1 MTTYAAVALAAG
13 AGTRM
18 RSDMPKVLH
27 RVCGREMVCLALDA
41 ARDAGLQLRAV
52 VLPRD
57 GERVRAAVVANHP
70 EAVFATQRKPLGTG
84 DALLQARGALEEA
97 GGADNV
103 VVVCGDAPLIRA
115 STLAELMRRH
125 DETAACVTVLMA
137 RVDKPDGMG
146 RIVRAADG
154 GVAAIVEQEYADA
167 DTLALREVNSGAYCF
182 RAAWLWRN
190 LERLPAAPNGE
201 TLLTDLIAAAV
212 SQALRVEAVAAADP
226 QEILGVNDRVQLAQA
241 EAIMRR
247 RIRERWLLAGVTMPD
262 PESVYIDCGA
272 TLGRDTIVL
281 PNTHITGDTH
291 IGARCEI
298 GPNSIVHNSRV
309 GEDCAVTASVV
320 RDSVLEDDVEVG
332 PFSYI
337 HDGSHIERGAR
348 VGTSAQVK
356 NSRIGRGGKMR
367 HFGYMGD
374 ATLGAGVN
382 VGAGTVS
389 CNYDGA
395 DKHETLIGEDA
406 FIGSGTMLV
415 APVRVGKGAAT
426 GAGAVVTRDV
436 AAGVVVAGAPARALP
451 NSEPP
456 SKARGGRKGEGG
468 DG

>member
-1 MTTYAAVALAAG
+1 MTSYAAVALAAG

-18 RSDMPKVLH
+18 RSDVPKVLH

-41 ARDAGLQLRAV
+41 ARDAGVQLRAV

-57 GERVRAAVVANHP
+57 GERVRAAIAANDA
-70 EAVFATQRKPLGTG
+70 EAVFATQGEPLGTG
-84 DALLQARGALEEA
+84 DALLRARAALEEA
-97 GGADNV
+97 GGADNI

-125 DETAACVTVLMA
+125 DETEACVTVLTA

-167 DTLALREVNSGAYCF
+167 DTLAQREVNSGAYCF

-201 TLLTDLIAAAV
+201 TLLTDLVAAAV
-212 SQALRVEAVAAADP
+212 SQGLRVDAVEAADP

-241 EAIMRR
+241 EAIMRQ

-262 PESVYIDCGA
+262 PASVYIDCAA

-309 GEDCAVTASVV
+309 GEGCAVTASVA
-320 RDSVLEDDVEVG
+320 RDSVLDEGVEVG

-389 CNYDGA
+389 CNYDGV

-415 APVRVGKGAAT
+415 APVHVGKGAAT

-436 AAGVVVAGAPARALP
+436 AAGVVVAGAPARELP
-451 NSEPP
+451 NSVPP
-456 SKARGGRKGEGG
+456 SKGKAGRKGEGG
-468 DG
+468 G

>member
-1 MTTYAAVALAAG
+1 MTTYAAITLAAG
-13 AGTRM
+13 AGKRM
-18 RSDMPKVLH
+18 KSDTPKVLH
-27 RVCGREMVCLALDA
+27 RVCGREMICLALDA
-41 ARDAGLQLRAV
+41 AKRAELQPLIAT
-52 VLPRD
+52 LPQD
-57 GERVRAAVVANHP
+57 GAAVRAAIAANHP
-70 EAVFATQRKPLGTG
+70 DALFATQPKPLGTG
-84 DALLQARGALEEA
+84 DALLQARASLQDA

-103 VVVCGDAPLIRA
+103 VVMCGDAPLMRA
-115 STLAELMRRH
+115 ATLSELTRRH
-125 DETAACVTVLMA
+125 AETNACVTILTA
-137 RVDKPDGMG
+137 TPANPDGMG
-146 RIVRAADG
+146 RIVRGADG
-154 GVAAIVEQEYADA
+154 GVVAIVEQRYADA
-167 DTLALREVNSGAYCF
+167 DALALREVNSGAYCF
-182 RAAWLWRN
+182 QAAWLWRN

-201 TLLTDLIAAAV
+201 TLLTDLIAVAV
-212 SQALRVEAVAAADP
+212 SQGMRVEAVEAADP
-226 QEILGVNDRVQLAQA
+226 QEALGVNDRVQLAQA
-241 EAIMRR
+241 EAVMRR

-262 PESVYIDCGA
+262 PASVYIDCAA
-272 TLGRDTIVL
+272 TLGQDTIIL

-298 GPNSIVHNSRV
+298 GPNSILHSSRI
-309 GEDCAVTASVV
+309 GDGCAVTASVV

-337 HDGSHIERGAR
+337 NAGSRIERRAQ
-348 VGTSAQVK
+348 VGMTAQVK

-395 DKHETLIGEDA
+395 AKHETLIGEDA

-436 AAGVVVAGAPARALP
+436 APGVVVAGTPARALP

-456 SKARGGRKGEGG
+456 SKAKARRKG
-468 DG
+468 

>member
-1 MTTYAAVALAAG
+1 MTSYAAVALAAG

-41 ARDAGLQLRAV
+41 ARDAGVRLRAV
-52 VLPRD
+52 ALPRD
-57 GERVRAAVVANHP
+57 GDRVRAAVVANDP
-70 EAVFATQRKPLGTG
+70 EAAFATQREPLGTG
-84 DALLQARGALEEA
+84 DALLQARAALEEA
-97 GGADNV
+97 GGATHV

-115 STLAELMRRH
+115 GTLAELMRRH
-125 DETAACVTVLMA
+125 DVTAACVTVLTA

-154 GVAAIVEQEYADA
+154 GVSAIVEQEYADA
-167 DTLALREVNSGAYCF
+167 DTLAQREVNSGAYCF

-201 TLLTDLIAAAV
+201 TLLTDLIGVAV
-212 SQALRVEAVAAADP
+212 SQGLRVEAVEAADP
-226 QEILGVNDRVQLAQA
+226 QEIMGVNDRVQLAQA
-241 EAIMRR
+241 EAIMRQ

-262 PESVYIDCGA
+262 PASVYIDCAA
-272 TLGRDTIVL
+272 TLGPDTIVL

-298 GPNSIVHNSRV
+298 GPNSIVHNSRI
-309 GEDCAVTASVV
+309 GEGCAVTASVA
-320 RDSVLEDDVEVG
+320 RDSVLEDGVEVG

-456 SKARGGRKGEGG
+456 SKGKGRRKGEG

>member
-1 MTTYAAVALAAG
+1 MTSYAAVALAAG

-27 RVCGREMVCLALDA
+27 RVCGREMACLALDA
-41 ARDAGLQLRAV
+41 ARDAGAQLHAV

-57 GERVRAAVVANHP
+57 GERVRAAVVANDP
-70 EAVFATQRKPLGTG
+70 EAVFATQREPLGTG
-84 DALLQARGALEEA
+84 DALLQARAALEEA

-125 DETAACVTVLMA
+125 TETAACVTVLTA

-201 TLLTDLIAAAV
+201 TLLTDLVAAAV
-212 SQALRVEAVAAADP
+212 SQGLRVEAVAAADP

-241 EAIMRR
+241 EAAMRR

-262 PESVYIDCGA
+262 PASVYIDCAA

-298 GPNSIVHNSRV
+298 GPNSIVHNSRI
-309 GEDCAVTASVV
+309 GEGCAVTASVV

-337 HDGSHIERGAR
+337 HDGAHIERGAR

-389 CNYDGA
+389 CNYDGV

-436 AAGVVVAGAPARALP
+436 AEGVVVAGAPARALP

-456 SKARGGRKGEGG
+456 SKARGGGKGEG
-468 DG
+468 DA

>member
-1 MTTYAAVALAAG
+1 MTTTYAAVALAAG
-13 AGTRM
+13 SGTRM
-18 RSDMPKVLH
+18 KSQTPKVLH

-41 ARDAGLQLRAV
+41 ARDAGLRPRVV

-57 GERVRAAVVANHP
+57 GERIRAAIAANDA
-70 EAVFATQRKPLGTG
+70 EALFATQQKPLGTG
-84 DALLQARGALEEA
+84 DALLRARAVLRDA

-103 VVVCGDAPLIRA
+103 VVVCGDAPLMRA
-115 STLAELMRRH
+115 SALAELTRRH
-125 DETAACVTVLMA
+125 AETDACVTILTA
-137 RVDKPDGMG
+137 APANPDGMG

-154 GVAAIVEQEYADA
+154 GVVAIVEQRFADA
-167 DTLALREVNSGAYCF
+167 DTRALREVNSGAYCF

-201 TLLTDLIAAAV
+201 TLLTDLVAAAA
-212 SQALRVEAVAAADP
+212 SQGLRVEAVVAADP
-226 QEILGVNDRVQLAQA
+226 QEALGVNDRVQLAQA
-241 EAIMRR
+241 EAVMRQ
-247 RIRERWLLAGVTMPD
+247 RIRERWLLAGVAMPD
-262 PESVYIDCGA
+262 PASVYIDCAA
-272 TLGRDTIVL
+272 TLGQDTIIL
-281 PNTHITGDTH
+281 PNTHITGDTR

-298 GPNSIVHNSRV
+298 GPNAIVHNSRI
-309 GEDCAVTASVV
+309 GEGCAVTASAV
-320 RDSVLEDDVEVG
+320 RDSVLEDGVEVG

-348 VGTSAQVK
+348 IGASAQVK

-395 DKHETLIGEDA
+395 DKHETHIGEDA

-436 AAGVVVAGAPARALP
+436 AEGVVVAGAPARPLP

-456 SKARGGRKGEGG
+456 SKAKARRKG
-468 DG
+468 

>member
-13 AGTRM
+13 AGKRM
-18 RSDMPKVLH
+18 RSQTPKVLH

-41 ARDAGLQLRAV
+41 AKDAALQPRV
-52 VLPRD
+52 VMLPRNGD
-57 GERVRAAVVANHP
+57 SIRAAVAANDP
-70 EAVFATQRKPLGTG
+70 DALFATQPKPLGTG
-84 DALLQARGALEEA
+84 DALLRARAALLDA

-103 VVVCGDAPLIRA
+103 VVMCGDAPLMRA
-115 STLAELMRRH
+115 STLADLTRRH
-125 DETAACVTVLMA
+125 AETEAYVTILTA
-137 RVDKPDGMG
+137 TPDNPDGLG
-146 RIVRAADG
+146 RIVRGADG
-154 GVAAIVEQEYADA
+154 GVVAIVEQQYADA
-167 DTLALREVNSGAYCF
+167 DALALREVNSGAYCF

-201 TLLTDLIAAAV
+201 TLLTDLIAVAA
-212 SQALRVEAVAAADP
+212 SQGLRVEAVEAADP
-226 QEILGVNDRVQLAQA
+226 QEALGVNDRVQLAQA
-241 EAIMRR
+241 EAVMRG

-262 PESVYIDCGA
+262 PASVYIDCVA
-272 TLGRDTIVL
+272 TLGQDTIIL

-298 GPNSIVHNSRV
+298 GPNSILHSSRI
-309 GEDCAVTASVV
+309 GEGCAVTASVV

-337 HDGSHIERGAR
+337 HDGAHIERGAR

-395 DKHETLIGEDA
+395 AKHETLIGEDA

-436 AAGVVVAGAPARALP
+436 AEGVVVAGTPARALP

-456 SKARGGRKGEGG
+456 SKVRREG
-468 DG
+468 

>member
-27 RVCGREMVCLALDA
+27 RVCGREMACLALDA

-57 GERVRAAVVANHP
+57 GERVRAAVVANDP
-70 EAVFATQRKPLGTG
+70 AALFATQREPLGTG
-84 DALLQARGALEEA
+84 DALLQARAALEEA
-97 GGADNV
+97 GGADNI

-115 STLAELMRRH
+115 STLAELMRH
-125 DETAACVTVLMA
+125 HAETEACVTILTA
-137 RVDKPDGMG
+137 RIDKPDGMG

-182 RAAWLWRN
+182 QAAWLWRN

-201 TLLTDLIAAAV
+201 TLLTDLVAAAV
-212 SQALRVEAVAAADP
+212 SQGLWVEAVEAADP

-241 EAIMRR
+241 EAAMRR

-262 PESVYIDCGA
+262 PASVYIDCAA

-291 IGARCEI
+291 IGAGCEI
-298 GPNSIVHNSRV
+298 GPNSIVDNSRI
-309 GEDCAVTASVV
+309 GEGCVVTASVV
-320 RDSVLEDDVEVG
+320 RDSALEEGVDVG

-337 HDGSHIERGAR
+337 RG
-348 VGTSAQVK
+348 G
-356 NSRIGRGGKMR
+356 SRIGRDVHIGASAEVKSSRLGQGAKMG
-367 HFGYMGD
+367 HFSYMGD

-451 NSEPP
+451 NSVPP
-456 SKARGGRKGEGG
+456 SKASRRKGEGAG
-468 DG
+468 

>member
-27 RVCGREMVCLALDA
+27 RVCGREMACLALDV
-41 ARDAGLQLRAV
+41 ARDAGLHPRIV

-57 GERVRAAVVANHP
+57 GERIRAAIVANDP
-70 EAVFATQRKPLGTG
+70 DALFATQRKPLGTG
-84 DALLQARGALEEA
+84 DALLQARAALDEA
-97 GGADNV
+97 GGADNI

-115 STLAELMRRH
+115 STLAELTSCH
-125 DETAACVTVLMA
+125 AETAACVTVLTA
-137 RVDKPDGMG
+137 RLDKPDGMG

-167 DTLALREVNSGAYCF
+167 DTIALREVNSGAYCF

-201 TLLTDLIAAAV
+201 TLLTDLVAAAV
-212 SQALRVEAVAAADP
+212 SQGLRVESVAAADP

-262 PESVYIDCGA
+262 PASVYIDCAA

-298 GPNSIVHNSRV
+298 GPNSIVHNSRI
-309 GEDCAVTASVV
+309 GEGCAVAASVA
-320 RDSVLEDDVEVG
+320 RDSVLEDGVEVG

-456 SKARGGRKGEGG
+456 SKARGGGEGEG